1 MERKIG
7 EIFKYN
13 GEWYQCIVGCHCPD
27 CAFCNNNCEERERI
41 TLGNKLTKE
50 ETTGFCTPEFRE
62 DSKSV
67 IFKKLEKVGKPYTT
81 SNDKVMQNYL
91 IEAEVSEYPKDV
103 FILTNYEQRLIAIE
117 IKQNKEDMVGKT
129 NLYEKQTPLQ
139 KLMEIYCD
147 GRMDYNEFEKKVKE
161 LYSDKGDDS
170 KPILKPFDLEAA
182 KQGKSVCTRDG
193 RKARII
199 CFDTKG
205 DPCPI
210 IALVEENGIEAA
222 YHYDKNGQN
231 AYNKSE
237 LDLMMLPEKKEGWAN
252 IVRGSDGKSHMGRG
266 IFQSKEEAEDA
277 IKAFNDN
284 LIDTIKVSWE
294 E

>member
-1 MERKIG
+1 MEWKIG
-7 EIFKYN
+7 EIKQIK
-13 GEWYQCIVGCHCPD
+13 GEWYQCIKGD
-27 CAFCNNNCEERERI
+27 CCRNCDFYDKFKDDICFLINNCSLSHRSD
-41 TLGNKLTKE
+41 K
-50 ETTGFCTPEFRE
+50 TP
-62 DSKSV
+62 V
-67 IFKKLEKVGKPYTT
+67 IFKKLERVGKPYTT
-81 SNDKVMQNYL
+81 SNDKVMQNHL
-91 IEAEVSEYPKDV
+91 IEAEVSKYPKDI
-103 FILTNYEQRLIAIE
+103 FILTNYGQRIIAIE
-117 IKQNKEDMVGKT
+117 IKQNQEDMDGKT

-170 KPILKPFDLEAA
+170 KPILKPFDIQKVRE
-182 KQGKSVCTRDG
+182 GKPVYTRDG

-237 LDLMMLPEKKEGWAN
+237 LDLMMLSKKKEGWVNVYKDSVYDTKDDAL
-252 IVRGSDGKSHMGRG
+252 IGRSKSIGY
-266 IFQSKEEAEDA
+266 
-277 IKAFNDN
+277 
-284 LIDTIKVSWE
+284 IDTIKIEWE